1 MKKNFKTITAAIFAA
16 ALCASLAGCANSNDD
31 RRITDKD
38 IDDAISALD
47 NYGKNP
53 PSESK
58 SNSEKKFEKL
68 DPFEDLKITFSG
80 TVPDS
85 KITINGQNSR
95 VSYTPSKTTG
105 MKNGDKITV
114 TAEVYS
120 YFSDQYELTQTEK
133 EYTVSGLSAYAM
145 KLDEIPEETKEKL
158 LKQSESLIA
167 AQAAKWL
174 DGNKLLGAEPIGYYY
189 LALKDGFTSYS
200 NTNQILCVYKVNAL
214 IGGKYTTDKTDHE
227 DSYYTY
233 CKFTDIML
241 LSGGVCSVDLSRGAL
256 ATNQIKG
263 EYGNY
268 YFFGYK
274 DLDSMFNAVVTKQVD
289 KYDYEST
296 VKD

>member
-1 MKKNFKTITAAIFAA
+1 MKKNFKTLTAAVLAA
-16 ALCASLAGCANSNDD
+16 VLCLSLTGCANNSK
-31 RRITDKD
+31 REITNKD

-53 PSESK
+53 PSDSRSDPK
-58 SNSEKKFEKL
+58 NKREKL
-68 DPFEDLKITFSG
+68 DPFAELKVTFSG

-85 KITINGQNSR
+85 KLTLSGQNSK
-95 VSYTPSKTTG
+95 VTYTPSKQSG

-114 TAEVYS
+114 TAELYS
-120 YFSDQYELTQTEK
+120 FYSDQYELTQTEK
-133 EYTVSGLSAYAM
+133 EYTVSGLSTYVM
-145 KLDEIPEETKEKL
+145 KLAEIPEQTKEKL

-200 NTNQILCVYKVNAL
+200 NTNQIFCVYKVNAL

-227 DSYYTY
+227 DSYFIY
-233 CKFTDIML
+233 CKYTDIML
-241 LSGGVCSVDLSRGAL
+241 LSDGVCSVDLSRGEL

-268 YFFGYK
+268 YFSGYK
-274 DLDSMFNAVVTKQVD
+274 DLDSMFNATVTRQID
-289 KYDYEST
+289 KYDYENT
-296 VKD
+296 VKS